1 MSVAERP
8 SGRFARARGR
18 VRSFTPEQFRLVALV
33 ALGSLFVVVVTGAI
47 VRLTASGLG
56 CDNWPRCGDTPFP
69 EKDFHALVEFG
80 NRVVALG
87 AMFCTLAAALVARR
101 VAGLPR
107 YLRVGAALVAASV
120 FAQIPLGGLTV
131 IFELHPL
138 LVMSHFLLA
147 LAAVG
152 LAVVVALGADRHAR
166 GRPEQAV
173 LAADEARRPRARA
186 RDARGRGHGRVRH
199 RGRPALGRRRHRPA
213 RRARRLRLRPRAR
226 DGDLRRRL
234 PRPARRSC
242 GASVEPS
249 GRSCGLGIWVLGL
262 VLAQMAIGE
271 LQWRN
276 ALPWWLVLVHVALA
290 TAVWAGVVAVAGR
303 LLSRS
308 RPDSAPNVTHTRVSA
323 AARGEEGWARLEE
336 RSSLSG

>member
-8 SGRFARARGR
+8 PGRLARARGR
-18 VRSFTPEQFRLVALV
+18 VRSFTPEQFRVVAFV

-56 CDNWPRCGDTPFP
+56 CDNWPRCGNTPFP

-107 YLRVGAALVAASV
+107 YLRLSAAVVAASV
-120 FAQIPLGGLTV
+120 LAQIPLGGLTV

-147 LAAVG
+147 FAAVG
-152 LAVVVALGADRHAR
+152 LAVVVALGAHRHAS
-166 GRPEQAV
+166 GAPQEPV
-173 LAADEARRPRARA
+173 T
-186 RDARGRGHGRVRH
+186 
-199 RGRPALGRRRHRPA
+199 
-213 RRARRLRLRPRAR
+213 
-226 DGDLRRRL
+226 RL
-234 PRPARRSC
+234 PRLVALGLVPVTLVVVVT
-242 GASVEPS
+242 GAFATAAGPHSGGADIDRLGVLVDSVYVHVRATAAFGIAFLGLLALLWRERQTVRPEL
-249 GRSCGLGIWVLGL
+249 GLGLGVLGL
-262 VLAQMAIGE
+262 VLAQMAVGE

-290 TAVWAGVVAVAGR
+290 TGVWAGVVAVAVR
-303 LLSRS
+303 L
-308 RPDSAPNVTHTRVSA
+308 SARTQPESVTNVTHTRVSA
-323 AARGEEGWARLEE
+323 G
-336 RSSLSG
+336 

>member
-1 MSVAERP
+1 M
-8 SGRFARARGR
+8 
-18 VRSFTPEQFRLVALV
+18 RSFTPEQFRLVALV

-87 AMFCTLAAALVARR
+87 AMFCTFAAALVARR
-101 VAGLPR
+101 VTGLPR
-107 YLRVGAALVAASV
+107 YVRVGAALVAASV

-173 LAADEARRPRARA
+173 SQPMRL
-186 RDARGRGHGRVRH
+186 V
-199 RGRPALGRRRHRPA
+199 ALGLVPVTLVVVVTGAFATAAGPHSGGADIDRLGVLVDSVYIHVRATAIFGVGFLVLLGLLWRE
-213 RRARRLRLRPRAR
+213 RRAVGPELR
-226 DGDLRRRL
+226 
-234 PRPARRSC
+234 
-242 GASVEPS
+242 
-249 GRSCGLGIWVLGL
+249 LGIWVLGL

-276 ALPWWLVLVHVALA
+276 ALPWWLVLVHVTLA

-308 RPDSAPNVTHTRVSA
+308 RADSAPNVTHSRVP
-323 AARGEEGWARLEE
+323 AR
-336 RSSLSG
+336 